1 MKPSNLNRSKLAEML
16 NDRSGNFA
24 MMTGLLAV
32 PLLLAAGLAVDY
44 SMASAEQSNL
54 QQIADGAAL
63 AGGKIFDGT
72 NLADAQAAAQAFIA
86 GYSSKMPKD
95 VSFNITASGRT
106 LQVAMNGTAATSL
119 MSVGGFNS
127 TKVGVTSSA
136 ISPLKPEKVTF
147 TPTKAQGYW
156 YKQVSVRVVREGS
169 TAETVLATVEYT
181 TQTHANSGSGSMVV
195 KPSSQIDLGKYTKLV
210 LQMDIKKDGCPLK
223 QRAVVNGN
231 DVKCENDSAQVYNK
245 YDATMRTDNPQTT
258 NYLFVD
264 GKQLPQGV
272 TQPLEA
278 YFGCSKP
285 QSHAWEDGG
294 GWDRQ
299 DFFYTVSSECTATD
313 GQFVRLT
320 Q

>member
-1 MKPSNLNRSKLAEML
+1 MKPSSFKHSKLAEL
-16 NDRSGNFA
+16 VNDRSGNFA

-32 PLLLAAGLAVDY
+32 PLLLAAGMAVDY
-44 SMASAEQSNL
+44 SMAASERTNL

-72 NLADAQAAAQAFIA
+72 NLSDATAVANAFITS
-86 GYSSKMPKD
+86 YSSKMPKD
-95 VSFNITASGRT
+95 VAFNITANGRI
-106 LQVAMNGTAATSL
+106 LQVSITGTAATSL
-119 MSVGGFNS
+119 MNVGGFSS
-127 TKVGVTSSA
+127 TKVGVTSAA

-169 TAETVLATVEYT
+169 TAESVLATVEYT
-181 TQTHANSGSGSMVV
+181 TTTHSNSGMGTMVV

-231 DVKCENDSAQVYNK
+231 DVKCVNDSAQTYNK

-264 GKQLPQGV
+264 GKQLQQGV

-299 DFFYTVSSECTATD
+299 DFFYTVSSECTAAD
-313 GQFVRLT
+313 GEYVRLT